1 MHCIYNYIYMCTQW
15 TDRTDWMDQKVRIY
29 NVIANSGWLKCGP
42 WAAVNLNAQKKAR
55 APHITTL
62 QQFLGSISQIAPP
75 IGLTK
80 KMETKNL
87 KYPLILLHLPQYF
100 AHWHKIGNLQKHVE
114 TCQNMFIQRTIFL
127 STMWFQF
134 LLRLDLRDRIFIV
147 LNLILDAERSSKSV
161 SL

>member
-1 MHCIYNYIYMCTQW
+1 VVEMRAMGCCEFECAKEGQSTTHYH
-15 TDRTDWMDQKVRIY
+15 
-29 NVIANSGWLKCGP
+29 IATIFRLNQSNSPTHWP
-42 WAAVNLNAQKKAR
+42 Y
-55 APHITTL
+55 
-62 QQFLGSISQIAPP
+62 
-75 IGLTK
+75 K
-80 KMETKNL
+80 KMETKHL

-161 SL
+161 AL